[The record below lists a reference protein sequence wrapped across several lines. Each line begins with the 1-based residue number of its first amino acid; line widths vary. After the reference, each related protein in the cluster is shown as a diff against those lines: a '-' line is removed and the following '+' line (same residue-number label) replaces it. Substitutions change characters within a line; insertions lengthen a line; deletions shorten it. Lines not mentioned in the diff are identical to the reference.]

1 VRGLE
6 PEVQRLMARH
16 ANEIADIENE
26 RDRRLAALEREL
38 NQRHS
43 QSIREHRQA
52 WEEEQQDA
60 WHRERQMLSQ
70 RFTSVQSNES
80 LASSVW
86 IAPSILGTFLVF
98 RNTFC
103 SFWFYHL
110 CGTFLFIIVASGFRE
125 LFQFMGTFFFT
136 LKCLHFVVLGTFFI
150 SFCFRH
156 QESQLLSQGFT
167 VVK

>member
-86 IAPSILGTFLVF
+86 IAPSILGTFPVFGNFFIVSGFSTYAELFCLLLLLLVLGNF
-98 RNTFC
+98 FSLWGLVTLLLLFALC
-103 SFWFYHL
+103 SF
-110 CGTFLFIIVASGFRE
+110 GNLF
-125 LFQFMGTFFFT
+125 
-136 LKCLHFVVLGTFFI
+136 
-150 SFCFRH
+150 
-156 QESQLLSQGFT
+156 
-167 VVK
+167 

>member
-1 VRGLE
+1 MRGLE

-86 IAPSILGTFLVF
+86 IAPSILGTFPVFGNFFIVSGFSTYAELFCLLLLLLVF
-98 RNTFC
+98 PLRGNFF
-103 SFWFYHL
+103 SLW
-110 CGTFLFIIVASGFRE
+110 GTVFLAFIVSPYQFME
-125 LFQFMGTFFFT
+125 LFY
-136 LKCLHFVVLGTFFI
+136 L
-150 SFCFRH
+150 
-156 QESQLLSQGFT
+156 
-167 VVK
+167 